1 MGDRGSSPEE
11 SHVSASTDTQERW
24 RKFYERSSP
33 GPEKPPVD
41 FLQQAESR
49 AFWQTCFVIGSSVF
63 VGGLM
68 TVFYTV
74 LASH

>member
-1 MGDRGSSPEE
+1 
-11 SHVSASTDTQERW
+11 VSASSDTQERW
-24 RKFYERSSP
+24 RKFYEQQVDRTDLD
-33 GPEKPPVD
+33 PVA
-41 FLQQAESR
+41 QAESR
-49 AFWQTCFVIGSSVF
+49 AFWQTCFMIGSTVF

>member
-1 MGDRGSSPEE
+1 M
-11 SHVSASTDTQERW
+11 SATSDTQERW
-24 RKFYERSSP
+24 RKFYERAAQS
-33 GPEKPPVD
+33 PEKQPVD
-41 FLQQAESR
+41 PVQQAESR
-49 AFWQTCFVIGSSVF
+49 AFWQTCFMIGSTVF